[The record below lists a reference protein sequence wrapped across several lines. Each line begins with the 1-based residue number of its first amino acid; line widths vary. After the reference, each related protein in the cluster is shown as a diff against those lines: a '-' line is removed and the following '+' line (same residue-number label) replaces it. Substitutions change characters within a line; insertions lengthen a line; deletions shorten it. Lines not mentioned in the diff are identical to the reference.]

1 MTDRSF
7 SRWALPLGAVLGLL
21 AAGGAEAAEIN
32 LVCRVVATHS
42 DGTESSFLRR
52 LEISLTGMIYT
63 QLDNHGDGYALV
75 GNGAVA
81 KADNDRIVLRDDSK
95 ITWVVSRKDW
105 SYFLRNNTR
114 GTVQLAAC
122 RKE

>member
-1 MTDRSF
+1 MGRLLRRS
-7 SRWALPLGAVLGLL
+7 ALLLGVSLGLL

-32 LVCRVVATHS
+32 LVCRVVALHD
-42 DGTESSFLRR
+42 DGTQVPFLRR

-63 QLDNHGDGYALV
+63 QLDDHGHGYALV

-81 KADNDRIVLRDDSK
+81 KADKDRIVLRDDSR
-95 ITWVVSRKDW
+95 ITWVINRKDW
-105 SYFLRNNTR
+105 SYVLRNNTR
-114 GTVQLAAC
+114 GTMQLAAC

>member
-1 MTDRSF
+1 LF
-7 SRWALPLGAVLGLL
+7 GLL
-21 AAGGAEAAEIN
+21 PAGGATAAEIS
-32 LVCRVVATHS
+32 LVCRVVAVHD

-63 QLDNHGDGYALV
+63 QLDDHGHGYALV

-81 KADNDRIVLRDDSK
+81 KADKDRIVLRDDSR
-95 ITWVVSRKDW
+95 ITWVINRKDW
-105 SYFLRNNTR
+105 SYVLRNNTR
-114 GTVQLAAC
+114 GTMQLAAC